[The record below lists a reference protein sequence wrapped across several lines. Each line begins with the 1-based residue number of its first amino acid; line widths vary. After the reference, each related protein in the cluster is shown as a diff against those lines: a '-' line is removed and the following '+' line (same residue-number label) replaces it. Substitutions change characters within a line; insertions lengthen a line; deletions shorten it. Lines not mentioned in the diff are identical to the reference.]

1 MATFQLFPARRLIL
15 AGGFAV
21 AIAVAPMAAGMADP
35 APQHSVA
42 ACTSTNS
49 SNGSYALQCAPDVA
63 PPVSGG
69 APSESDLTAINA
81 QRGFRR

>member
-63 PPVSGG
+63 PPVSG

>member
-21 AIAVAPMAAGMADP
+21 AIAIAPLAAGMADP

-42 ACTSTNS
+42 ACSTNS
-49 SNGSYALQCAPDVA
+49 SNGSYALTCAPDVA
-63 PPVSGG
+63 PPVIG

-81 QRGFRR
+81 QRGFRG

>member
-1 MATFQLFPARRLIL
+1 MASFQLLPARRLIL

-21 AIAVAPMAAGMADP
+21 AVAISPVAVGMADP

-49 SNGSYALQCAPDVA
+49 PNGSYALKCAPDVA
-63 PPVSGG
+63 PVPVVSG
-69 APSESDLTAINA
+69 APSESDLTAANA
-81 QRGFRR
+81 QR